1 MNRPLPTFSSL
12 PRATRC
18 LASAALPACDEE
30 SDHAEAGTVRHH
42 FLRRVS
48 DLVRT
53 GMALAEARTIAL
65 AEAPADARW
74 ELGLL
79 DLAPLRLGDVMAE
92 VAFAIDIVTGEARV
106 LGRAIDRHYDA
117 AGRRPTEV
125 CGSVDAVALVGQE
138 GARVRDY
145 KGRSHDRRPD
155 QDEQL
160 LAGAYAVMRIYRR
173 RWVDVE
179 VVRIVSGRA
188 FPVKA
193 RVSAPDLERFGQRL
207 RALGARV
214 QEARAAFT
222 RGVIPDCTRG
232 DHCAY
237 CPGMRS
243 CPAMG
248 ALARAALGGELAE
261 TLARARA
268 GLPLVTEEDDARLHE
283 QLASL
288 ERVVRALKTDLRD
301 RARGRPIP
309 LRNGKVYGLTRS
321 GQVRAYR
328 AQVPEALDA

>member
-1 MNRPLPTFSSL
+1 MTRPLPTFSSL
-12 PRATRC
+12 PRVSRC
-18 LASAALPACDEE
+18 LASAVLPACDEA
-30 SDHAEAGTVRHH
+30 SDHADAGTVRHH
-42 FLRRVS
+42 FMRRVS
-48 DLVRT
+48 DLARG
-53 GMALAEARTIAL
+53 GMPLGEARTVAL

-79 DLAPLRLGDVMAE
+79 DLAALRPGDMMAE
-92 VAFAIDIVTGEARV
+92 VAYAIDVVTGEARV
-106 LGRAIDRHYDA
+106 LGRAIDRHYDE
-117 AGRRPTEV
+117 AGRRPTELA
-125 CGSVDAVALVGQE
+125 GSVDAVALVGHE

-193 RVSAPDLERFGQRL
+193 RVSAPDLERFGKRL
-207 RALGARV
+207 LALGARV
-214 QEARAAFT
+214 QEARAAFE
-222 RGVIPDCTRG
+222 RGAIPDCHRG

-248 ALARAALGGELAE
+248 ALARAALGGALAE
-261 TLARARA
+261 TLTRARA
-268 GLPLVTEEDDARLHE
+268 GLPLVSEADDARLHE
-283 QLASL
+283 QLAAL
-288 ERVVRALKTDLRD
+288 ERVVRALKADLRD
-301 RARGRPIP
+301 RARGRPVP
-309 LRNGKVYGLTRS
+309 LRNGKVYGVTPS
-321 GQVRAYR
+321 GRVAAHRAR
-328 AQVPEALDA
+328 QEAVHA